1 MQIRN
6 DGYSHFAAVEVCGDN
21 AQSGNGIDLNAANA
35 SSDPSIAAVGD
46 DTNVNVVIKGKGTGT
61 GQAALGAATTTPGGL
76 CASLTD
82 STSTTSGTVQSTEYV
97 LNSITIPANAF
108 NKNGRGLQV
117 VAWGTL
123 AANAN
128 AKNVK
133 IYFGATAV
141 ATVTG
146 STANGKD
153 FYVTLDIVRTGASTQ
168 SGVGTIQIDTAVAPT
183 MTVNAAIAET
193 DTAAIVVSVKSANTA
208 AAAASATGKG
218 LIASFGN

>member
-1 MQIRN
+1 MQIRT

-21 AQSGNGIDLNAANA
+21 AQSGNGVDINAANA

-46 DTNVNVVIKGKGTGT
+46 DTNVNLVLKGKGTGVA
-61 GQAALGAATTTPGGL
+61 QAALGAGITTPGGV
-76 CASLTD
+76 CGALTD

-97 LNSITIPANAF
+97 LNSVTLPANAF
-108 NKNGRGLQV
+108 NKNGRSVQV
-117 VAWGTL
+117 EAWGTL

-128 AKNVK
+128 AKNLK

-153 FYVTLDIVRTGASTQ
+153 FYISLSVVRTGASTQ
-168 SGVGTIQIDTAVAPT
+168 SGVGNIQIDTGVAPT
-183 MTVNAAIAET
+183 MTVNAALAET
-193 DTAAIVVSVKSANTA
+193 DTAAIVIAVKSANTA

-218 LIASFGN
+218 LIVSFGN